1 MHAVTTLN
9 FSVTPKTLKDL
20 LASADKSK
28 KARIEFKKE
37 VSFFADKWAL
47 LNGREKSSVDAF
59 AAVLANDDV
68 LKELS
73 ENPLLASFIKNDIK
87 ADSKLALALGK
98 PLESVNRKVDKTPWA
113 AAKVAKDAADAKVL
127 ETVAKAKAAE
137 AAAITPLQAL
147 ENALIADLAAARKIS
162 GAHNLAA
169 TILDA
174 VLLINPDFVE
184 SKSETPAPAE
194 TPVAVTV
201 TVIPPKAVG
210 AKRRA
215 AK

>member
-1 MHAVTTLN
+1 MQAVTTLN

-28 KARIEFKKE
+28 KARAEFKKE

-47 LNGREKSSVDAF
+47 LNGREKASVDAF
-59 AAVLANDDV
+59 AAVLANDEV

-137 AAAITPLQAL
+137 AEAITPLQAL

-184 SKSETPAPAE
+184 SKPAPAVE
-194 TPVAVTV
+194 TPVVTV
-201 TVIPPKAVG
+201 VAPKAIG
-210 AKRRA
+210 AKRRV

>member
-1 MHAVTTLN
+1 MQTVTTLN

-20 LASADKSK
+20 LASVEKSK
-28 KARIEFKKE
+28 AARIEFKKE
-37 VSFFADKWAL
+37 TMQFVDKWAL
-47 LNGREKSSVDAF
+47 INGREKASVDAM

-98 PLESVNRKVDKTPWA
+98 PLDSVNRKTDRTPWA

-169 TILDA
+169 ILLDA
-174 VLLINPDFVE
+174 VLLINPDFL
-184 SKSETPAPAE
+184 ETQATVLPAPAVE
-194 TPVAVTV
+194 TPVVTV
-201 TVIPPKAVG
+201 VAPKAIG

>member
-1 MHAVTTLN
+1 MIKSIQTVAFTITA
-9 FSVTPKTLKDL
+9 KTLADL
-20 LASADKSK
+20 KSSATKSK
-28 KARIEFKKE
+28 TARTAFRKE
-37 VSFFADKWAL
+37 VNHFLDAWAL
-47 LNGREKSSVDAF
+47 LNGREKASVDAMT
-59 AAVLANDDV
+59 AVLLNDEV

-73 ENPLLASFIKNDIK
+73 EEPLLVSFIKNDIK

-113 AAKVAKDAADAKVL
+113 AAKAAKAAADAKVL
-127 ETVAKAKAAE
+127 ETAAKAKAD
-137 AAAITPLQAL
+137 AAAAVTPLQAL
-147 ENALIADLAAARKIS
+147 ENSLVADLAAARKIS

-174 VLLINPDFVE
+174 VLLINPDFSE
-184 SKSETPAPAE
+184 TPAETPAPAE
-194 TPVAVTV
+194 TPVVTV
-201 TVIPPKAVG
+201 VPPKAVG

>member
-1 MHAVTTLN
+1 MQTVTTLN

-20 LASADKSK
+20 KASAEESK
-28 KARIEFKKE
+28 AARIEFKKE
-37 VSFFADKWAL
+37 TMQFVDKWAL
-47 LNGREKSSVDAF
+47 INGREKASVDAM
-59 AAVLANDDV
+59 AAVLANDEV

-98 PLESVNRKVDKTPWA
+98 PLEAVNRKTDRTPWA
-113 AAKVAKDAADAKVL
+113 AAKIAKDAADAKVL
-127 ETVAKAKAAE
+127 ETAAKAE
-137 AAAITPLQAL
+137 AAAVTPMQAV
-147 ENALIADLAAARKIS
+147 ENALVVQLAAARKIS

-174 VLLINPDFVE
+174 VLLINPEFSE
-184 SKSETPAPAE
+184 TPAETPAPAAA
-194 TPVAVTV
+194 PAVV
-201 TVIPPKAVG
+201 VVPPKAVG